1 MIVVV
6 PLPAERG
13 TRYAPGALDS
23 NIGKRFPRIYN
34 GQPATLT
41 AVEVVD
47 GGRAALLTLDLGDQ
61 WQDMDRRPGCR
72 GSASRS
78 RRP

>member
-6 PLPAERG
+6 RLPAEPG
-13 TRYAPGALDS
+13 TQYAPGALDS
-23 NIGKRFPRIYN
+23 NIGKHFPRIYD

-47 GGRAALLTLDLGDQ
+47 EGRAALLTLDLGDQ
-61 WQDMDRRPGCR
+61 WVDPVR
-72 GSASRS
+72 GTEWSI
-78 RRP
+78 

>member
-6 PLPAERG
+6 RLPADPG

-23 NIGKRFPRIYN
+23 NIGKRFPRTLLS
-34 GQPATLT
+34 GRPATLT

-47 GGRAALLTLDLGDQ
+47 DGRAVLLTLDLGDQ
-61 WQDMDRRPGCR
+61 WQDMDHRPGVPWV
-72 GSASRS
+72 G
-78 RRP
+78 